1 MKRPL
6 DPDRTLMPNTYVRL
20 LTQEFDDL
28 AAIAAGT
35 GIAPAALADY
45 PHPITMRQH
54 LRCIAN
60 ILPLRQAPDWHL
72 HWGKRMAENFHGPVT
87 LAWLSAPTLG
97 DGLDIFIKYMPSRI
111 PYLDWRGRSESRH
124 FRCELTPLVDLQTVR
139 HMLIEVPLLVMH
151 EYVRMLH
158 RGPMDAARIELAY
171 PSTAYRER
179 YADYFDCP
187 VVFEQARNALVIP
200 AAWRDIANID
210 FDEGAWHA
218 ALARCEVAARTDDE
232 RDTVTRVREVLA
244 DALAQPMPSGL
255 PTLAHV
261 AARLH
266 CSRRTVIRRLRAAD
280 TTFQAVAEELLR
292 ERAAN
297 LLGDPANRVQDVA
310 ARLGYADSASF
321 RKAFRRWFGLAP
333 DAWRQARGSRSTAC
347 NDRQPPSS

>member
-1 MKRPL
+1 MTMPDMKRPL
-6 DPDRTLMPNTYVRL
+6 DPDRILMPNTYVRL
-20 LTQEFDDL
+20 LTQEFADL

-54 LRCIAN
+54 LRCIGN
-60 ILPLRQAPDWHL
+60 ILPLRQTPDWHL
-72 HWGKRMAENFHGPVT
+72 HWGRRMAENFHGPVT

-97 DGLDIFIKYMPSRI
+97 HGLDIFIKYMPSRI
-111 PYLDWRGRSESRH
+111 PYLDWRGRAQGGH
-124 FRCELTPLVDLQTVR
+124 FRCELTPLVDLGAVR
-139 HMLIEVPLLVMH
+139 QMLLEVPLMVMH

-158 RGPMDAARIELAY
+158 RGPMEAARIELVY
-171 PSTAYRER
+171 PPTDYRAR

-187 VVFEQARNALVIP
+187 VTFDQPGNALVIP

-218 ALARCEVAARTDDE
+218 ALARCAAAARADDE
-232 RDTVTRVREVLA
+232 RDIVTRVREVLA
-244 DALAQPMPSGL
+244 DTLAQPMPGGL

-261 AARLH
+261 AARMH
-266 CSRRTVIRRLRAAD
+266 CSSRTVIRRLRAAD
-280 TTFQAVAEELLR
+280 TTFQAVAEGLLK

-297 LLGDPANRVQDVA
+297 LLADPANRVQDVA

-321 RKAFRRWFGLAP
+321 RKAFKRWFGLTP
-333 DAWRQARGSRSTAC
+333 DAWRQANGV
-347 NDRQPPSS
+347 